1 MASSLSSAEDAQNAA
16 NPSRILI
23 DTSVILDWLLD
34 RHPFVDKAL
43 RFWEA
48 HDAGR
53 AILHIPASVLTDIF
67 YIARRQV
74 GADAA
79 MECLDRSLAVFEVI
93 PVNRAILLRARALPG
108 HDFKDNVAIACGG
121 RTTRHDYHSRRQ
133 GISALVRF
141 SSRSNVPSII
151 SG

>member
-1 MASSLSSAEDAQNAA
+1 MASSLSSAEDAQNAST
-16 NPSRILI
+16 PSRILI

-108 HDFKDNVAIACGG
+108 HDFEDNVAIACAEAEQLDMII
-121 RTTRHDYHSRRQ
+121 TRDVKGFQRSSV
-133 GISALVRF
+133 SALDPM
-141 SSRSNVPSII
+141 SLP
-151 SG
+151 